1 MGDLPTQR
9 ENHNPATLG
18 VVFAISVGLTGLLS
32 GPSPAHAAAPV
43 VDSFTATPSSLAP
56 GELATLVVQAHDPDC
71 ATTCTTGC
79 GRTIRADLVGW
90 SATGGSFESID
101 NGTTGSPYTATA
113 TWRAP
118 AAEGIYTLRIELA
131 DSGSFLC
138 GGRETTTAELPV
150 QVTTIVG
157 SPPEITRL
165 EASPLQLLP
174 EQEAHLVCEAVDAD
188 GDAVTYSWSTDLGTV
203 VDLGSGTA
211 TLSSDRPGVAT
222 VTCIATDSVGA
233 LDTGTVRVA
242 VVGALPERTV
252 RGGLVS
258 PHRLAVDSFGILYV
272 ADRGA
277 GGVAAFHLGSGQL
290 IYHLIVPDVVSV
302 AVDWND
308 HLVLGRGA
316 VAHVVDGYGN
326 ILLNLTDGP
335 PLGEIADVAVDL
347 DRRRYLLLSRR
358 SGRVVVYEENGTVA
372 LTFGSVGDAPEQ
384 LKSPSGLA
392 ITPAGEIAVADSGH
406 GQIKVFSPD
415 GVLQTVFGG
424 LGGGVGELVRMDD
437 VAVGADGVFFAS
449 DSFQDWIQSF
459 EADGTPREVLGT
471 YGDRPG
477 ELKTPTGLLV
487 ADDFGRLVVA
497 STNSSRLEIYRLD
510 VAPPEPPEP
519 TLELSSARVDFSRR
533 PVGRVT
539 GARQLTLTNVGAA
552 PLGLRGLRT
561 EGDFRHTTGCPQ
573 FLLPGGSCR
582 VSISFLPTTAG
593 LRQGALLLDTSIGP
607 RAVVLTGIGLLP
619 PGQNRSTTGGEAER

>member
-1 MGDLPTQR
+1 MGDLPTKR
-9 ENHNPATLG
+9 ENRYPTTLAL
-18 VVFAISVGLTGLLS
+18 VLALSAGLAGLLW
-32 GPSPAHAAAPV
+32 GHSPAQAAAPV
-43 VDSFTATPSSLAP
+43 VDSLTATPPSVAP
-56 GELATLVVQAHDPDC
+56 GELTTLVVEAHDPDC
-71 ATTCTTGC
+71 PGTCTSGC
-79 GRTIRADLVGW
+79 GLTIRADLVRW
-90 SATGGSFESID
+90 SATDGTFESTD
-101 NGTTGSPYTATA
+101 NGTTGSPFTASTS
-113 TWRAP
+113 WRAP
-118 AAEGIYTLRIELA
+118 AAEGTYTVTIELA

-138 GGRETTTAELPV
+138 GSRQTTTAELPI
-150 QVTTIVG
+150 QVTTIIG

-165 EASPLQLLP
+165 ETSPLQLLP

-188 GDAVTYSWSTDLGTV
+188 GDAVTYSWTTDLGTV

-233 LDTGTVRVA
+233 FDTGTVRIA

-308 HLVLGRGA
+308 HLVLGRTA
-316 VAHVVDGYGN
+316 AAHVVDPYGN
-326 ILLNLTDGP
+326 VLLDLTDGP

-347 DRRRYLLLSRR
+347 GRRRYALLFRR
-358 SGRVVVYEENGTVA
+358 AGRVVVYEDNGAVA
-372 LTFGSVGDAPEQ
+372 LAFGSVGDAPEQ

-392 ITPAGEIAVADSGH
+392 ITPTGEIAVADSGH

-471 YGDRPG
+471 YGDSPG

-487 ADDFGRLVVA
+487 AEDFGRLVVA

-519 TLELSSARVDFSRR
+519 ALELSSTRLDFSRR
-533 PVGRVT
+533 PIGRVT

-552 PLGLRGLRT
+552 PLGLRSLRT
-561 EGDFRHTTGCPQ
+561 EGDFRHTTGCPK

-582 VSISFLPTTAG
+582 VSISFLPAAAG

-607 RAVVLTGIGLLP
+607 RAVVLTGIGLAP
-619 PGQNRSTTGGEAER
+619 AGQGQSTPGGEADR